1 MLEKWSMEKSNLK
14 EFSRALP
21 NKPGVYQMKNL
32 SGKIIYVGKAKNL
45 KNRVSSYWSAN
56 QDSAK
61 TIAMVKNIAAIDYI
75 VTNSESEALLLE
87 SNLIKEYKP
96 RYNITFRD
104 DKSYPYLYLST
115 ADTYPKLSFY
125 RGARKK
131 NGRYFGP
138 YPSAG
143 ASRKTLNIVQK
154 LFKLRQ
160 CDDSF
165 FNNRNRPCLQYQ
177 INRCSAPCVGLINQP
192 DYTDDIAMAVLFMEG
207 KNERILNLLTEQMI
221 STSKKLEYEKA
232 AKIRDQ
238 IAMLRAFQE
247 SQHIISDKGEAD
259 YIACDVNSGQAC
271 VQVFIIRGG
280 RNLGNK
286 TYYPSIKLQQ
296 GPAEIITA
304 FINQYYLDQEKY
316 FEIPDNIY
324 TSHKLKDID
333 LFEKV
338 LKRSGRAKKIK
349 FNDNPRGE
357 RAKILK
363 LAKHNA
369 ELTLKQKLSK
379 NLKFEQQFESL
390 GKVLERD
397 ETISRIEC
405 FDISHH
411 SGKVT
416 IGSCVVFGRDGTI
429 KSDYRKFNVHGV
441 PPGDDYQAMEQ
452 VIKRHYSKLQKQE
465 KTLPD
470 IILIDGGKGQLSRA
484 AKIVNELQLGNAMQL
499 LGIAKGPG
507 RKPGLEKL
515 YVMSEDSLIKLQVN
529 PPVLLLLQEI
539 RDEAH
544 RFAISGHRNKSRKE
558 LTKSPLDNIEGIGNK
573 RKQCLILHFGGIQGI
588 ISASVDEIVKV
599 PGISKNLAERIYTS
613 LH

>member
-1 MLEKWSMEKSNLK
+1 MEKPDLK
-14 EFSRALP
+14 EFSRTLP
-21 NKPGVYQMKNL
+21 NKPGVYQMKNQ
-32 SGKIIYVGKAKNL
+32 SGKFIYVGKAKNL
-45 KNRVSSYWSAN
+45 KNRVSSYFSAN
-56 QDSAK
+56 QESAK
-61 TIAMVKNIAAIDYI
+61 TIAMVKNIATIDYI

-87 SNLIKEYKP
+87 SNLIKEYRP

-115 ADTYPKLSFY
+115 DKTYPKLSFY
-125 RGARKK
+125 RGSRKIK
-131 NGRYFGP
+131 GRYFGP

-165 FNNRNRPCLQYQ
+165 FKNRNRPCLQYQ
-177 INRCSAPCVGLINQP
+177 INRCSAPCVGLIDQS
-192 DYTDDIAMAVLFMEG
+192 DYTADIALAVLFMEG
-207 KNERILNLLTEQMI
+207 KNERILNLLTEQMV
-221 STSKKLEYEKA
+221 SASRNLEYEKA
-232 AKIRDQ
+232 AKVRDQ
-238 IAMLRAFQE
+238 IVMLRAFQE
-247 SQHIISDKGEAD
+247 SQHVIAGQGEAD
-259 YIACDVNSGQAC
+259 YIACAVDSGLAC
-271 VQVFIIRGG
+271 IQVFIIRGG

-286 TYYPSIKLQQ
+286 TFYPSIKLQQ
-296 GPAEIITA
+296 DPEEIISA
-304 FINQYYLDQEKY
+304 FVNQHYLNQEKY
-316 FEIPDNIY
+316 IEVPEKIY

-333 LFEKV
+333 LFNRVIKNNTNT
-338 LKRSGRAKKIK
+338 KKIK
-349 FNDNPRGE
+349 FNDKPRGE

-369 ELTLKQKLSK
+369 ELTLKQKLTK
-379 NLKFEQQFESL
+379 KFKFEQQFESL
-390 GKVLERD
+390 SKFLKRE

-411 SGKVT
+411 SGKMT
-416 IGSCVVFGRDGTI
+416 IGSCVVFGVDGTI
-429 KSDYRKFNVHGV
+429 KSDYRKYNVHDV
-441 PPGDDYQAMEQ
+441 TPGDDYQAMEQ

-484 AKIVNELQLGNAMQL
+484 EKIVNELQLGNAMQL

-507 RKPGLEKL
+507 RKPGMEKL
-515 YVMSEDSLIKLQVN
+515 YIMTGESIIKLQVS

-544 RFAISGHRNKSRKE
+544 RFAISGHRNKSRKD
-558 LTKSPLDNIEGIGNK
+558 LTKSPLDSIEGIGNK
-573 RKQCLILHFGGIQGI
+573 RKQSLILHFGGLQGV
-588 ISASVDEIVKV
+588 ISAGVDEIVKV
-599 PGISKNLAERIYTS
+599 PGISQDLAKRIYTS

>member
-1 MLEKWSMEKSNLK
+1 MEKSNLK
-14 EFSRALP
+14 EFSRTLP

-32 SGKIIYVGKAKNL
+32 SGKFIYVGKAKNL
-45 KNRVSSYWSAN
+45 KNRVSSYFSAN
-56 QDSAK
+56 QESAK
-61 TIAMVKNIAAIDYI
+61 TIAMVKNIATIDYI

-104 DKSYPYLYLST
+104 DKSYPYLYLPT
-115 ADTYPKLSFY
+115 DKTYPQLSFY
-125 RGARKK
+125 RGSRKTK
-131 NGRYFGP
+131 GRYFGP

-165 FNNRNRPCLQYQ
+165 FKNRNRPCLQYQ
-177 INRCSAPCVGLINQP
+177 INRCSAPCVGLINQS
-192 DYTDDIAMAVLFMEG
+192 DYKADIALAVLFMEG
-207 KNERILNLLTEQMI
+207 KNERILNLLTEKMV
-221 STSKKLEYEKA
+221 SASKNLEYEKA
-232 AKIRDQ
+232 AKVRDQ
-238 IAMLRAFQE
+238 IVMLRSFQE
-247 SQHIISDKGEAD
+247 SQHVISGQGEAD
-259 YIACDVNSGQAC
+259 YIACAVDSGQAC
-271 VQVFIIRGG
+271 IQVFIIRGG

-286 TYYPSIKLQQ
+286 TFYPSIKLQQ
-296 GPAEIITA
+296 DPEEIITA
-304 FINQYYLDQEKY
+304 FINQYYLNQERYIEVPEK
-316 FEIPDNIY
+316 IY

-333 LFEKV
+333 LFNKV
-338 LKRSGRAKKIK
+338 MKSNKTTKKIK
-349 FNDNPRGE
+349 FNDKPRGE
-357 RAKILK
+357 RANILK

-369 ELTLKQKLSK
+369 ELTLKQKLAK
-379 NLKFEQQFESL
+379 KYKFEQQLESL
-390 GKVLERD
+390 SNFLKRE

-411 SGKVT
+411 SGKMT
-416 IGSCVVFGRDGTI
+416 IGSCVVFGVDGTI
-429 KSDYRKFNVHGV
+429 KSDYRKYNVHDV
-441 PPGDDYQAMEQ
+441 TPGDDYQAMEQ

-470 IILIDGGKGQLSRA
+470 IILIDGGKGQLSRTE
-484 AKIVNELQLGNAMQL
+484 KIVNELQLGNAMQL

-515 YVMSEDSLIKLQVN
+515 YIMTGESMIKLQVS

-573 RKQCLILHFGGIQGI
+573 RKQSLILHFGGLQGI
-588 ISASVDEIVKV
+588 ISAGVDEIVKV
-599 PGISKNLAERIYTS
+599 PGISQDLAKRIYTS